1 VAKPPVL
8 PKPDRW
14 DATHGTYLTGRA
26 YLDGADALAAEMEE
40 RWGADRLRLLV
51 DVTLREKFDRQ
62 RYKLR
67 QAVEGGTL
75 EDVRREAQRMILALQ
90 TLDRAAE
97 ANGAEPIDSRCME
110 VAMADGTVLGIVPD
124 ETYAKLLAQ
133 EGRRLAVYTLEE
145 IALLVATLPALGKA
159 KEVWPGATVVKVRRN
174 VSDPLDNIPHATG
187 LDDPLNNDGAFS

>member
-1 VAKPPVL
+1 MAKKSLRNPS
-8 PKPDRW
+8 DRW

-26 YLDGADALAAEMEE
+26 YLDGADALAIEIEE

-67 QAVEGGTL
+67 AAVEGGTL
-75 EDVRREAQRMILALQ
+75 EDVRREAQRMVLALQ

-97 ANGAEPIDSRCME
+97 ANGADPIERRCME

-124 ETYAKLLAQ
+124 ETYVKLLAR
-133 EGRRLAVYTLEE
+133 EGRRLTVYTIEE
-145 IALLVATLPALGKA
+145 IAIIIATLPAIGKV
-159 KEVWPGATVVKVRRN
+159 KEIWPGASVVKVRRN